1 MPNSLEDLARLM
13 SNVTLTQP
21 SHISARNE
29 KDEQESA
36 LFDDIQKLASV
47 TSKLGTEV
55 DQAQVVNHDDDT
67 LLSCRIAAIGSVL
80 EAVCRNNENRP

>member
-1 MPNSLEDLARLM
+1 M

-36 LFDDIQKLASV
+36 LFDGIQKLASV

-55 DQAQVVNHDDDT
+55 DQAQVVKQGI
-67 LLSCRIAAIGSVL
+67 L
-80 EAVCRNNENRP
+80 